1 MSEETLDDL
10 CKDCG
15 PTFTAF
21 LEQMAAHNKE
31 QKEQLEEVTPK
42 VVCPTC
48 GKVHEYTPDAAA
60 RVSSPRAS

>member
-1 MSEETLDDL
+1 MNDETPDNI

-21 LEQMAAHNKE
+21 LEEMAAHNKE
-31 QKEQLEEVTPK
+31 TKEQLEETNPK

-48 GKVHEYTPDAAA
+48 GKVHEYTPDAATKPG
-60 RVSSPRAS
+60 RRAS

>member
-1 MSEETLDDL
+1 MANENIDDL

-21 LEQMAAHNKE
+21 LEEMAAHNKE
-31 QKEQLEEVTPK
+31 QKEQLEESTPNQ

-48 GKVHEYTPDAAA
+48 GKVHEYRAEERKTAG
-60 RVSSPRAS
+60 SRAS

>member
-1 MSEETLDDL
+1 MSDQTLDEL

-21 LEQMAAHNKE
+21 LEEMAAHNKE
-31 QKEQLEEVTPK
+31 TKDELEAK

-48 GKVHEYTPDAAA
+48 GKVHEYRPQESKEAA
-60 RVSSPRAS
+60 PRPS